1 MNKFLKEFKDRGFFY
16 QCTSEDELSKLLD
29 KEKINGYIGFDCTA
43 ESLHVGSLLQ
53 IMCLRLLQKHGHRPI
68 VLLGGG
74 TTRIGDPSGKDKTRT
89 ILSEGEIEKNI
100 KNIEKILKNFLEI
113 KDPKT
118 KPIFVNNYSW
128 LKNLNYIS
136 FLRDIGKHFTINKM
150 LSFDSVKTRLE
161 REQSL
166 SYMEFNYMILQAYD
180 FLELNKKENCVLQMG
195 GSDQWGNIVNGV
207 DLIKRH
213 SNKQAY
219 GLTTPLITLA
229 SGAKMGKTES
239 GAVWL
244 DKKFLSP
251 YDYWQFWRNIDDRD
265 VLKFLKIFTDLS
277 VDEIEKNKND
287 NINELKI
294 LLANSATEMLHGK
307 QEAKNSEETAKQT
320 FTDNSMGDNL
330 PSIPIN
336 ENELKEKMTIIDLI
350 ILSKL
355 ENSKSEIRRLIK
367 GNGIKINNQVVADE
381 KLLITKD
388 LFQNNLIK
396 LSLGKKKH
404 VKVEL
409 S

>member
-1 MNKFLKEFKDRGFFY
+1 MNKFLTEFKERGFFY
-16 QCTSEDELSKLLD
+16 QCTGEDALSKLLD
-29 KEKINGYIGFDCTA
+29 KEKINAYIGFDCTA

-89 ILSEGEIEKNI
+89 ILSEDTIEKNI
-100 KNIEKILKNFLEI
+100 SNIEKILKNFLDD
-113 KDPKT
+113 KDSKT
-118 KPIFVNNYSW
+118 KPIFVNNYTW

-180 FLELNKKENCVLQMG
+180 FLELNKTKNCMLQIG
-195 GSDQWGNIVNGV
+195 GSDQWGNIINGV

-213 SNKQAY
+213 SNNHVY

-244 DKKFLSP
+244 DKNFLSP

-265 VLKFLKIFTDLS
+265 VLKFIKIFTDININ
-277 VDEIEKNKND
+277 EIEKIKND

-294 LLANSATEMLHGK
+294 LLANKATEMLHGE
-307 QEAKNSEETAKQT
+307 QVAKNSEETAKQT
-320 FTDNSMGDNL
+320 FADNSMGKNL
-330 PSIPIN
+330 PSISIS
-336 ENELKEKMTIIDLI
+336 EKELKEKMTIIDLI

-355 ENSKSEIRRLIK
+355 ESSKSEIRRLIK
-367 GNGIKINNQVVADE
+367 GNGIKIDNQVIADE
-381 KLLITKD
+381 KLIISKD

-396 LSLGKKKH
+396 LSLGKKRH
-404 VKVEL
+404 IKVEL

>member
-1 MNKFLKEFKDRGFFY
+1 MNKFLTEFKERGFFY
-16 QCTSEDELSKLLD
+16 QCTGEENLSLLLD
-29 KEKINGYIGFDCTA
+29 KEKINAYIGFDCTA

-74 TTRIGDPSGKDKTRT
+74 TTRIGDPSGKDKTRK
-89 ILSEGEIEKNI
+89 ILSEDEIEKNI
-100 KNIEKILKNFLEI
+100 NNIEKILKNFLDD
-113 KDPKT
+113 KDSKT
-118 KPIFVNNYSW
+118 KPIFVNNYTW

-180 FLELNKKENCVLQMG
+180 FLELNKKENCMLQIG

-207 DLIKRH
+207 DLIKRY
-213 SNKQAY
+213 SNNHVY

-244 DKKFLSP
+244 DKKFLP
-251 YDYWQFWRNIDDRD
+251 AYDYWQFWRNIDDRD
-265 VLKFLKIFTDLS
+265 VLKFIKIFTDMS
-277 VDEIEKNKND
+277 IDEIEKIQNN
-287 NINELKI
+287 NINDLKI
-294 LLANSATEMLHGK
+294 LLANKATTLLHGME
-307 QEAKNSEETAKQT
+307 EAKKSEQTARQT
-320 FTDNSMGDNL
+320 FDDNSLSDNL
-330 PSIPIN
+330 PSISISDKQ
-336 ENELKEKMTIIDLI
+336 LKDKITLIDLVV
-350 ILSKL
+350 LSKL
-355 ENSKSEIRRLIK
+355 ETSKSEIRRLIK
-367 GNGIKINNQVVADE
+367 GNGIRINNQVIGDE
-381 KLLITKD
+381 KLIITKD
-388 LFQNNLIK
+388 LFKDKLIK

-404 VKVEL
+404 IKVDL

>member
-1 MNKFLKEFKDRGFFY
+1 MNIFLKEFKERGFFY
-16 QCTSEDELSKLLD
+16 QCTGEENLSQLLD
-29 KEKINGYIGFDCTA
+29 KEKINAYIGFDCTA

-89 ILSEGEIEKNI
+89 ILSEEEIEKNI
-100 KNIEKILKNFLEI
+100 KNIEKILKNFLT
-113 KDPKT
+113 DTNPKT

-180 FLELNKKENCVLQMG
+180 FLELNKKENCMLQIG

-207 DLIKRH
+207 ELIKRY
-213 SNKQAY
+213 SNKHVY

-244 DKKFLSP
+244 DKRFLSG

-265 VLKFLKIFTDLS
+265 VLKFLKIFTDITLE
-277 VDEIEKNKND
+277 EIETVKDN

-294 LLANSATEMLHGK
+294 LLANKTTAMLHGDE
-307 QEAKNSEETAKQT
+307 EAKKSEETAKQT
-320 FTDNSMGDNL
+320 FESRVLGDNL
-330 PSIPIN
+330 PTIQIMKKKLDN
-336 ENELKEKMTIIDLI
+336 QLNIIDLI
-350 ILSKL
+350 VMSKL

-367 GNGIKINNQVVADE
+367 GNGVKINNQTISDE
-381 KLLITKD
+381 KMLISKTLFKD
-388 LFQNNLIK
+388 NLIK

-404 VKVEL
+404 IKVEL
-409 S
+409 I

>member
-16 QCTSEDELSKLLD
+16 QCTSEDQLSKLLD
-29 KEKINGYIGFDCTA
+29 KEKIKGYIGFDCTA

-68 VLLGGG
+68 ILLGGG

-89 ILSEGEIEKNI
+89 ILSEKEIEKNI
-100 KNIEKILKNFLEI
+100 KNIEKILKNFLDI
-113 KDPKT
+113 KEPKT

-128 LKNLNYIS
+128 LKGLNYIS

-150 LSFDSVKTRLE
+150 LSFDSVKIRLE

-265 VLKFLKIFTDLS
+265 ILKFLKIFTDLS
-277 VDEIEKNKND
+277 IEEIEKIKNQ

-294 LLANSATEMLHGK
+294 LLANKATAMLHG
-307 QEAKNSEETAKQT
+307 QHEAKKSEETAKTT
-320 FTDNSMGDNL
+320 FNDNSMGESL
-330 PSIPIN
+330 PSISIS
-336 ENELKEKMTIIDLI
+336 EEELKKRMNVIDLI
-350 ILSKL
+350 ALSKL
-355 ENSKSEIRRLIK
+355 ESSKSQIRRLIK
-367 GNGIKINNQVVADE
+367 GNGIRINNQVVTDE
-381 KLLITKD
+381 KLIIVKD
-388 LFQNNLIK
+388 LFQDNLIK
-396 LSLGKKKH
+396 LSLGKKRHIKI
-404 VKVEL
+404 KL
-409 S
+409 N

>member
-16 QCTSEDELSKLLD
+16 QCTGEEDLSKLLD
-29 KEKINGYIGFDCTA
+29 KEKISGYIGFDCTA

-89 ILSEGEIEKNI
+89 ILSEEEIEKNI
-100 KNIEKILKNFLEI
+100 KNIEKILKNFLDI
-113 KDPKT
+113 TDPKT
-118 KPIFVNNYSW
+118 KPIFVNNYFW
-128 LKNLNYIS
+128 LKGLNYIS

-180 FLELNKKENCVLQMG
+180 FLELNKKENCILQMG
-195 GSDQWGNIVNGV
+195 GSDQWGNIINGV

-251 YDYWQFWRNIDDRD
+251 YNYWQFWRNIDDRD
-265 VLKFLKIFTDLS
+265 VLKFIKIFTD
-277 VDEIEKNKND
+277 I
-287 NINELKI
+287 NINEIERIKNNNINDLKI
-294 LLANSATEMLHGK
+294 LLANKATEMLHGE

-320 FTDNSMGDNL
+320 FTDNSIGENL
-330 PSIPIN
+330 PSILIG
-336 ENELKEKMTIIDLI
+336 EKEFKNKMTIIDLI
-350 ILSKL
+350 VLSKL
-355 ENSKSEIRRLIK
+355 EDSKSEIRRLVK
-367 GNGIKINNQVVADE
+367 GNGIRINNQVIADE
-381 KLLITKD
+381 KLIVTKD

-396 LSLGKKKH
+396 LSLGKKRH
-404 VKVEL
+404 IKVEL
-409 S
+409 I